1 MFYKEDWNTG
11 KYGSIK
17 KLINFALEKKS
28 TSGHDS
34 IVSALIHG
42 SANEASYWLNIAD
55 ELCRENL
62 YWDAIDC
69 WKHAAQV
76 DPKNKVSI
84 LVEMA
89 DTLDNTDDNYL
100 RDFATQ
106 TYIEIS
112 KIKPTKEVFQLLATR
127 ANNKNEILGYLEKAL
142 DFGEDLDWEDIGNI
156 EIGNLSPDC
165 SSDQITNF
173 LDLGDI
179 YLWNNQI
186 GHAFRCYAKAIKHS
200 TNQKNELFCSALFEL
215 NLYAQVKK
223 FPIESFLPESIFLS
237 INEDQE

>member
-1 MFYKEDWNTG
+1 MFYKEDWNSG

-34 IVSALIHG
+34 IVSALIHS

-76 DPKNKVSI
+76 NPENKASI
-84 LVEMA
+84 LEDMA

-127 ANNKNEILGYLEKAL
+127 TNNKNEILDYLEKAL

-156 EIGNLSPDC
+156 NIMHISPNC
-165 SSDQITNF
+165 NTQQIVNF
-173 LDLGDI
+173 VDLGDM
-179 YLWNNQI
+179 YMWNDQI
-186 GHAFRCYAKAIKHS
+186 DHAFKCFTKSINYSTGKKKEILCSIIFILNSYAE
-200 TNQKNELFCSALFEL
+200 NKNFS
-215 NLYAQVKK
+215 
-223 FPIESFLPESIFLS
+223 IESFIPDSISYNFNNDE
-237 INEDQE
+237 I